1 MPLIILGLLVLIGL
15 LIYAIINYR
24 QSGKQLDTASVLRNR
39 KADYGSDDEENK
51 TLFFPTENIDTEK
64 HKRNIH

>member
-1 MPLIILGLLVLIGL
+1 MPLIILGLIVLIGL
-15 LIYAIINYR
+15 LIYAITYYLS
-24 QSGKQLDTASVLRNR
+24 SGKEIETPSILRKTHEEEAS
-39 KADYGSDDEENK
+39 ENK